1 MTSTMTATTTTAA
14 KNNATSKA
22 RLNHDDA
29 ANAAAAATTTTTTT
43 HSATKQQPV
52 PPPASPISV
61 TSTTAAAAEPW
72 KISRWSALQEKRLAL
87 SKQRV
92 ALERRLF
99 ESAPQFTESTTTST
113 NNNNNNTASASA
125 ETLVQDME
133 VALASKEGATW
144 SGPLDEKSG
153 LPQGKGK
160 MAYKNGQV
168 YEGEVDQVS
177 IQIQKRAVVM
187 EQELGE
193 FLVAVK

>member
-1 MTSTMTATTTTAA
+1 MTSTMTATTTTAT

-22 RLNHDDA
+22 KLNHHDA
-29 ANAAAAATTTTTTT
+29 ANAAAAAATTTTTTT

-113 NNNNNNTASASA
+113 NNNNNNTASA

>member
-1 MTSTMTATTTTAA
+1 MSSTMTATTTTAA
-14 KNNATSKA
+14 NNNATSTA
-22 RLNHDDA
+22 RLNHDA
-29 ANAAAAATTTTTTT
+29 ANGATTTVTTS
-43 HSATKQQPV
+43 SASKQQPV

-61 TSTTAAAAEPW
+61 ASTTSAAGEPW

-99 ESAPQFTESTTTST
+99 ESAPQFTESTTTTNPT
-113 NNNNNNTASASA
+113 NNNSASA

-144 SGPLDEKSG
+144 SGPLDEKSR

-160 MAYKNGQV
+160 MTYQNGQV

-177 IQIQKRAVVM
+177 IYLLQNRTVVM
-187 EQELGE
+187 KQELGD
-193 FLVAVK
+193 FLLVLE